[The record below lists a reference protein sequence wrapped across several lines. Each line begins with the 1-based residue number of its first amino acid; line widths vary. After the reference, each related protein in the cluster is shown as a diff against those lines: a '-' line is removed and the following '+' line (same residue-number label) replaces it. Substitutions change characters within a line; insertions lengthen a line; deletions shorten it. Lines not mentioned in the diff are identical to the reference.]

1 MTDKSLQHEKL
12 EDLGALVL
20 NSLEDGIVKAKA
32 IRLGELTLEVES
44 ESIVVVLKFLRDDQN
59 CRFKQL
65 IDICGIDFPD
75 EDPRFEVV
83 YNLLSLVH
91 NTRIRLKVRTNSDN
105 PVPSATSV
113 FSSASW
119 WEREVW
125 DMFGVTFS
133 NHPDLRRLLTDYG
146 FEGHPLRKDFPLTGH
161 VELRYD
167 QKTSRVSYEPVQLQQ
182 EYRNFDFLSPWEGM
196 TGLISDTTQNDGSKE
211 PAKKSKS

>member
-20 NSLEDGIVKAKA
+20 NSLEDGIIKAKA
-32 IRLGELTLEVES
+32 IRLGELTLEVDS

-125 DMFGVTFS
+125 DMFGITFS

-196 TGLISDTTQNDGSKE
+196 TGLVSDTTQNDGSKE